1 MRRFLLV
8 IAIFIMTV
16 SGAYSAPIH
25 SDIADNTTVY
35 YSPLDRKWSSVPTTA
50 SIPLTK
56 RYTVGANRFSE
67 YVVSGLAHD
76 ANSTQEFFYKGDLI
90 GYNKNTLK
98 FHRLYFEE
106 GTLRTEQLNEKEI
119 QELFPE
125 ATIIRISQF
134 TDNTIKLKRKFFE
147 NKTYLL
153 MNDTNKM
160 FYSYWF
166 KGVDNSGEMFN
177 CIFTPDRNGKIDFLP
192 TEKSVTYTPYYIR
205 LKYVL

>member
-8 IAIFIMTV
+8 IAIFMLTV
-16 SGAYSAPIH
+16 SRALCAPIH

-35 YSPLDRKWSSVPTTA
+35 YNTLDRTWSSVPSVA

-56 RYTVGANRFSE
+56 RYTAGANRFSE
-67 YVVSGLAHD
+67 YVLDGLAHD

-98 FHRLYFEE
+98 FHRLYFED
-106 GTLRTEQLNEKEI
+106 GGLKTEQLNEKEI
-119 QELFPE
+119 QEIFPDV
-125 ATIIRISQF
+125 TIIKISQF
-134 TDNTIKLKRKFFE
+134 KDNTIKLKRKLFE
-147 NKTYLL
+147 SKTYLL
-153 MNDTNKM
+153 LNDTNTM

-166 KGVDNSGEMFN
+166 KGVDNSKEIFN
-177 CIFTPDRNGKIDFLP
+177 CIFTPERNGKIDFLP
-192 TEKSVTYTPYYIR
+192 AEKSATYTPYYIR